1 MQPTENRS
9 PAALPF
15 FSIVVP
21 VFNEE
26 GNVDELYRRL
36 VATLEGLQRTFEI
49 VFVDDGSR
57 DGSYAAIERLF
68 LADSRVRAVRFSRNF
83 GHHLAITAG
92 LDAARGEAVVLMDS
106 DLEDRPEVIP
116 ELFAKLEEGYDVVYG
131 VRKGRTHS
139 LFKRVT
145 SKLFVALM
153 NRIAD
158 GEQQLNTSILRIAR
172 RPVIDAV
179 AACRE
184 QYRFILG
191 LFSWVGFRQIGIDV
205 EHGQRFAGATKY
217 SLYKMIRLA
226 LTTITASSTLPLKAA
241 SFLGILVSSLAF
253 AYAAVLLLKKVLWDT
268 MVEGWTSTMVAGL
281 FLGGV
286 QLICLGVLGEYIG
299 RIYGEIQKR
308 PLYVVASRLDAAL
321 EVRVPSQEP
330 RT

>member
-9 PAALPF
+9 PAAPPY

-36 VATLEGLQRTFEI
+36 VTTLEGLQRTFEI

-139 LFKRVT
+139 LFKRLT

-205 EHGQRFAGATKY
+205 EHGHRFAGTTKY
-217 SLYKMIRLA
+217 SLYKMVRLA

-268 MVEGWTSTMVAGL
+268 MVEGWTSTMVACL

-321 EVRVPSQEP
+321 DARTPTQELQQ
-330 RT
+330 